1 MKARSIIAGARKRSV
16 MYSKVCKQIPLA
28 ALLLLFASDAGLA
41 QIKESVPMPR
51 IQTIGK
57 GEVWR
62 VSNNKDQHGSDLP
75 PWKEIRVKNVFGFKQ
90 RPVIGRK
97 VTIVPL
103 DVNIAAQDL
112 TIVKIKKGASC
123 GGSDVKARWE
133 VELEPIKQKEY
144 FDMTPIANRRA
155 EVPFD
160 VAIIYPAVKSA
171 RQLLRNDLKQSMLPK
186 GVSLDT
192 VKAAV
197 DLTSDG
203 AADVLLVEYCCGD
216 PGKATGACD
225 YTCGKTFRKVGNSWK
240 LIDTSSPC

>member
-1 MKARSIIAGARKRSV
+1 MKARSLVAGPPKHGV
-16 MYSKVCKQIPLA
+16 INSKKSMRILLA
-28 ALLLLFASDAGLA
+28 AILLSFAGDAVRA
-41 QIKESVPMPR
+41 QLKESVPTPM

-62 VSNNKDQHGSDLP
+62 GSDNKDQHGNDIP

-97 VTIVPL
+97 ITIVPL

-112 TIVKIKKGASC
+112 TILKIKKGASC
-123 GGSDVKARWE
+123 GGSNRAWWE

-144 FDMTPIANRRA
+144 FDMTPVANRRA

-160 VAIIYPAVKSA
+160 VAIIYPAVRSA

-192 VKAAV
+192 VMAAI

-203 AADVLLVEYCCGD
+203 IPDVLIVEYCCGD
-216 PGKATGACD
+216 AGKATGECD
-225 YTCGKTFRKVGNSWK
+225 YNCGKTFRKVGNSWK